1 MQENKYKKAY
11 DRMARYIENAE
22 GCCPAASGYPLEKD
36 NCLSCIGEC
45 IDTENKE
52 YNKELAVWCWKEIFM
67 EDEKT

>member
-22 GCCPAASGYPLEKD
+22 GCCPTVFDYSLERN

-45 IDTENKE
+45 IDRRNKE
-52 YNKELAVWCWKEIFM
+52 YNKELAVRCWKEVFM
-67 EDEKT
+67 ED